1 MFAIDTHVMRWE
13 RTKASEHSNLSL
25 LVLVQAME
33 EIESSEISFA
43 YTPQ

>member
-1 MFAIDTHVMRWE
+1 MLAIDTHVMRWG

-25 LVLVQAME
+25 LILVQAMG

-43 YTPQ
+43 YIPQ